1 MTYKNNL
8 HSFGKLLINI
18 KASKIGHIDNQV
30 LFYALVLL
38 FFCGL
43 KKNEITSLKIKNLE
57 YQGYKI
63 IKINITPSGNSPMSE
78 SEEIVLTQKAEKTL
92 KNYLGYLKKNY
103 SIGAESPLFPKYFGK
118 KGEKKLGRDLG
129 RFSKFDGIGIR
140 KIRKIAVTHYYR
152 KVKKAG
158 LNEQNSLTETAEQ
171 FRITEKSVNNILK
184 DTITPAGRK
193 RPTDQ
198 EQSINRILEIFDEI
212 PIWEVSKS
220 SFMKDLS
227 EYIIEFNDTVDKL
240 NNFAPNEIVK
250 IKETFLNSL
259 AVREIY
265 LNPRSKAIY
274 INIKGERR
282 NQKPVNLQEAIESF
296 VTKSENYDTE
306 DLEKYFFGN
315 RN

>member
-57 YQGYKI
+57 YQGNKI
-63 IKINITPSGNSPMSE
+63 IKINITPSGNSPISE
-78 SEEIVLTQKAEKTL
+78 SAEIVLTQKAETTL

-103 SIGAESPLFPKYFGK
+103 SIDPESSLFPRYFGK
-118 KGEKKLGRDLG
+118 NGKKRLGRDLG
-129 RFSKFDGIGIR
+129 RFSKGVGIR
-140 KIRKIAVTHYYR
+140 KIRKIAVKHYYR

-158 LNEQNSLTETAEQ
+158 LNEQNSLTETADQ
-171 FRITEKSVNNILK
+171 FRISEKSVNNILK
-184 DTITPAGRK
+184 GTITPAGRK

-227 EYIIEFNDTVDKL
+227 EYITEFNDTVDKL
-240 NNFAPNEIVK
+240 NNLSPNEIAK
-250 IKETFLNSL
+250 IKEIFLNSL
-259 AVREIY
+259 AEREIY

-274 INIKGERR
+274 INIKGKRR
-282 NQKPVNLQEAIESF
+282 NQKPANLQEAIKSF

-306 DLEKYFFGN
+306 DLEKYFFGD

>member
-1 MTYKNNL
+1 MPYKNNL

-30 LFYALVLL
+30 LFYAVVLH

-57 YQGYKI
+57 YQGNKI
-63 IKINITPSGNSPMSE
+63 IKINLTSSGNSRMSE
-78 SEEIVLTQKAEKTL
+78 SAEIVFTQKAETAL

-103 SIGAESPLFPKYFGK
+103 SIDAESPLFPRYFGK
-118 KGEKKLGRDLG
+118 NGEKRLGRDLG
-129 RFSKFDGIGIR
+129 RFSKGVGIR
-140 KIRKIAVTHYYR
+140 KIRKIAVKHYYR
-152 KVKKAG
+152 KVKKAW
-158 LNEQNSLTETAEQ
+158 LNEQNSLTETAKQ

-212 PIWEVSKS
+212 PIWKVSKS

-227 EYIIEFNDTVDKL
+227 EYITEFNDTVDKL
-240 NNFAPNEIVK
+240 KNLAPNEIVM
-250 IKETFLNSL
+250 IKESFLNSL
-259 AVREIY
+259 AEREIY

-315 RN
+315 GN

>member
-8 HSFGKLLINI
+8 HSFGKLLLNI
-18 KASKIGHIDNQV
+18 KTRKIGDIDNQV

-57 YQGYKI
+57 YQGNKI
-63 IKINITPSGNSPMSE
+63 IKINLTSSGNSRMSE
-78 SEEIVLTQKAEKTL
+78 SAEIVLTQKAETTL

-103 SIGAESPLFPKYFGK
+103 SIDAESPLFPRYFGK
-118 KGEKKLGRDLG
+118 NGEKRLGRDLG
-129 RFSKFDGIGIR
+129 RFSKGVGIR
-140 KIRKIAVTHYYR
+140 KIRKIAVKHYYR
-152 KVKKAG
+152 KVKKAW
-158 LNEQNSLTETAEQ
+158 LNEQNSLTETAKQ

-212 PIWEVSKS
+212 PIWKVSKS

-227 EYIIEFNDTVDKL
+227 EYITEFNDTVDKL
-240 NNFAPNEIVK
+240 KNLAPNEIVM
-250 IKETFLNSL
+250 IKESFLNSL
-259 AVREIY
+259 AEREIY